1 MFTKIPSL
9 RVLAAPATAMV
20 LILALAVLEDRHFD
34 QKSALLLALV
44 TAVAVA
50 ELLPA
55 AALGLVLVGLT
66 LQCLRVFPLVF
77 QSGVLNYAV
86 VPVALFFA
94 VLGWG
99 QRSRWVPAAA
109 AVVSAGLVTA
119 TWFTDQTWINFV
131 FGTQIY
137 GRGPLRTLTY
147 AFLIFG
153 AFAALNLAACAAGT
167 AMKRASRSQRAQK
180 AAEERLRLTATELA
194 VEQERNRIASELHDV
209 LAHSLTIIVS
219 QADGMRFIHRTEPEA
234 VDRAAGVISESA
246 RTALV
251 ETRRLVEQFSPAPAC
266 PASHPGSELR
276 DLARRLGDSGLQVR
290 LRETGA
296 PWPVDGHRRQA
307 IVRLA
312 QESLTNAF
320 KHGDRSRGADL
331 TLDWDND
338 GVELR
343 VLSTLGPDDGGQ
355 RPERAGHGIPGMRA
369 RAAAAGGRLETTRD
383 ARSFSVTA
391 WLPRTAADRNEA
403 DPDGPEVMAED
414 PGVTARDTG
423 DPVLAGVKP

>member
-9 RVLAAPATAMV
+9 RELAAPATAAV

-50 ELLPA
+50 ELIPA
-55 AALGLVLVGLT
+55 AALGLILVALT

-86 VPVALFFA
+86 VPVGLFFA

-99 QRSRWVPAAA
+99 QRSRWVPVAA
-109 AVVSAGLVTA
+109 AVVSAGIVTA

-167 AMKRASRSQRAQK
+167 AVKRASRSQRAQK

-234 VDRAAGVISESA
+234 VDRAAGVIAESA

-251 ETRRLVEQFSPAPAC
+251 ETRRLVEQFSPAPAG
-266 PASHPGSELR
+266 PASHPGPELQ

-296 PWPVDGHRRQA
+296 PWPVDGHRQA

-331 TLDWDND
+331 TLDWADD

-343 VLSTLGPDDGGQ
+343 VISALAPDDGK
-355 RPERAGHGIPGMRA
+355 RSERTGHGIPGMRA

-383 ARSFSVTA
+383 AQSFAVLA
-391 WLPRTAADRNEA
+391 WLPRTAADRTEA
-403 DPDGPEVMAED
+403 KPDGPEEMAED
-414 PGVTARDTG
+414 RSIKARGTG
-423 DPVLAGVKP
+423 DPALAGVKP